1 MTLATL
7 MIIFVVASIMLI
19 VFSVGAQA
27 KVEDAWYLFK
37 RPRPLARAVIAI
49 FVIVPA
55 FAMALCIVFPLPDY
69 ARFGLVAMAV
79 SPLPPILP
87 LKEMKV
93 GGDRRYALGLLV
105 AASIVALVM
114 TPLLVEI
121 GYRLAGTPDRI
132 GLWSIVRPLLTSIAL
147 PLAAGMAV
155 RKFAPGVSEKV
166 GHYAFLTGIAL
177 LVIGAVAILI
187 HEWSAIVSLVGDGT
201 LAAYAA
207 TVLVG
212 LTAGHLLGGRD
223 EGNSAALALAAA
235 TRHPGIALAIASTG
249 FPGDQGTARAAV
261 LLYLLTNLVVTLPY
275 VLWAIRR
282 TRQRTAAAAAT

>member
-1 MTLATL
+1 MNAASLIVVA
-7 MIIFVVASIMLI
+7 VVASIMLI

-27 KVEDAWYLFK
+27 KVEDAWYLFT
-37 RPRPLARAVIAI
+37 RPKALTRAMIAI

-55 FAMALCIVFPLPDY
+55 FAMALCLIFPLPTY

-93 GGDRRYALGLLV
+93 GGDRSYALGLLV
-105 AASIVALVM
+105 AASLLSLAM
-114 TPLLVEI
+114 TPLLIEI
-121 GYRLAGTPDRI
+121 GILLLGTPQRI
-132 GLWSIVRPLLTSIAL
+132 DLPSIVRPLLTSIAL

-155 RKFAPGVSEKV
+155 RRFAPGVSEKT
-166 GHYAFLTGIAL
+166 GSYAFVIGIGLL
-177 LVIGAVAILI
+177 LVGAAAILFHEWPAIVALIGNGAVM
-187 HEWSAIVSLVGDGT
+187 
-201 LAAYAA
+201 AYAA

-212 LTAGHLLGGRD
+212 LAAGHLMGGRH
-223 EGNSAALALAAA
+223 EGDSAALALAAS
-235 TRHPGIALAIASTG
+235 TRHPAIAIAIASTG

-261 LLYLLTNLVVTLPY
+261 LLFLLTNLVVTGPY

-282 TRQRTAAAAAT
+282 NRERKGAAATT